1 MGESPSYHKGLV
13 MKKLFFLLITIFTLY
28 ILIMAVMDNLYL
40 IRDAKGQIE
49 NHYIELT
56 NLLERNRNRR
66 GRRHDPAKHRLAG

>member
-1 MGESPSYHKGLV
+1 

-56 NLLERNRNRR
+56 NLLERN
-66 GRRHDPAKHRLAG
+66 